1 MDGLDLTGSIVSPDA
16 MGTHTTIIVEHIV
29 DTSKKRKRLGWHLN
43 KATINIYQRTFKRHL
58 QDNIFALLY
67 PGKYTLAIV
76 ARKKDKPSFKKSYSR
91 QP

>member
-1 MDGLDLTGSIVSPDA
+1 MVWILQGLLSAQMQWEPTRLLLSNILSTPQ
-16 MGTHTTIIVEHIV
+16 
-29 DTSKKRKRLGWHLN
+29 KKRKRLGWHLN